1 MSPERFLLRV
11 EGLTMD
17 MDPSSPDQGMQ
28 VNTLKWTCD
37 VILSDALFKYNC
49 LNPLNLFLRTKNILI
64 SLSKNS

>member
-28 VNTLKWTCD
+28 VNTLKWTGD
-37 VILSDALFKYNC
+37 VILSDALFKY
-49 LNPLNLFLRTKNILI
+49 LLVPFKPLSENK
-64 SLSKNS
+64 KV